1 MIFLLFSSVS
11 ILENSDRGIV
21 IEYENLINA
30 PTTHL
35 VAIPPGAKVR
45 VDYTVLEWKSAP
57 RGLNLYSSHDSPL
70 NYRVVRGEVDHVV
83 LTFNPVLRGGKVPVR
98 WRVRISLSGGGK
110 GDGRWRPIYRRF
122 INYPFPRE
130 WIRGRRVAP
139 GKLGFIN
146 GARYWVRMNI
156 TTSGVYRVY
165 GSDLTSLGIP
175 AGELRFDG
183 VLLLGLFDTLRSDIE
198 WADSGAVEIAYG
210 IHDADGDGMMD
221 AEDYIFFYAEGPDGF
236 RSSDS
241 TIFYFIHPYSNF
253 TSYWLGIGAP
263 SPGIRMGT
271 SSVSSSSPL
280 PALGIYHHEIQRFNP
295 GRKGTAWVGEEM
307 TYGSHTF
314 DFTLEGLTS
323 PSGTL
328 SVSIVGAEDL
338 GDFTGYGTVDVFL
351 NGNLVATVNT
361 YNARKSTLTVP
372 VSNLSPQG
380 SITFR
385 VNGTNQMV
393 YLDYFEIRYSR
404 SLPSYGKVFSSV
416 TGTYHLGDAPLILR
430 ITDPAHPVILS
441 SGADEVSPG
450 DIYFKSDTFLSPS
463 LHYVNIGR
471 DIRNLGDVAYVIIGK
486 EIFRGVFD
494 SYREFRRSRMPVE
507 CDTIFCAGS
516 GNVEYVSLEE
526 IYDQFSL
533 GVPDPV
539 AIRNFLYSLYNST
552 PSLLYALF
560 VGDATYDYRGYI
572 TTEGNLFPVYYD
584 VKEVYD
590 INITGVGSWDDFYAD
605 FDGNGYADI
614 YIGRI
619 PVRNSG
625 ETGRIISRVM
635 DYETSRFFSFWRN
648 RVMLVA
654 DDFVGSSP
662 CEITWH
668 LVPSDYI
675 RRNLIP
681 LEAEVWTLYMHEYP
695 TVGGTKPQATSDF
708 ISKYNS
714 GNLIVNVF
722 AHGNPSTIAGE
733 RLITLDNVH
742 LLNTAGHNPFVM
754 ILSCKVSVFDRISFA
769 GPRGLGELMFIED
782 GGAIG
787 LLGATAL
794 SYVTGNQIYANTIFS
809 TLMDYRKYPMG
820 FLALQ
825 GKTNKYYVL
834 FGDPSVSIGY
844 EPPDSVI
851 WAPDTAYVGALYSA
865 YLGGQGQYF
874 STIGFL
880 PDTITVTNCSYTYTY
895 MDEDKT
901 FFRAPLY
908 SDSLRAIIPKNTP
921 VARKLKVR
929 ALYRGGV
936 KGRDS
941 ISVAFDP
948 ARIAQDTIGP
958 SIRMM
963 IGGRDV
969 RDSMSFSPVGTF
981 RIVLSDENG
990 IYLSPGERDI
1000 EVYVDGQ
1007 LRWTL
1012 TQSFSYYE
1020 NSYTEGEALL
1030 QYDLTREQG
1039 WHRLTIRAWDN
1050 YDNLSIRDYVLYFAS
1065 NQLEVSDFLLYPV
1078 PFRGGDL
1085 YFTFVSTAPATGR
1098 VLLYD
1103 MSGNLVYSS
1112 PLFTVNAGFNS
1123 VVWEDARLGSGLYIA
1138 VLKLESSG
1146 IRKVYRKKLVV
1157 VR

>member
-1 MIFLLFSSVS
+1 MLFIFLSSISV
-11 ILENSDRGIV
+11 LENSDKSIV
-21 IEYENLINA
+21 IEYENTLNA
-30 PTTHL
+30 PATHL
-35 VAIPPGAKVR
+35 VAIPPDAEVR
-45 VDYTVLEWKSAP
+45 VDYSILEWMDAP
-57 RGLNLYSSHDSPL
+57 RGISIYSPSVEPL
-70 NYRVVRGEVDHVV
+70 RYRVVRGEVDHVA
-83 LTFNPVLRGGKVPVR
+83 LTFNPVVKDGKIPRR
-98 WRVRISLSGGGK
+98 WRVKIALSSGGK
-110 GDGRWRPIYRRF
+110 GNGKWRPIYRRF

-130 WIRGRRVAP
+130 WIRGRRVGA
-139 GKLGFIN
+139 KALGFIDR
-146 GARYWVRMNI
+146 ARYWVRMNI
-156 TTSGVYRVY
+156 TTSGVYRIY
-165 GSDLTSLGIP
+165 GSDLTSIGIP
-175 AGELRFDG
+175 EGELRFDG
-183 VLLLGLFDTLRSDIE
+183 FVLMGLFDTLNSAVE
-198 WADSGAVEIAYG
+198 WADSGAVEVAYG
-210 IHDADGDGMMD
+210 VHDADGDGIMD

-236 RSSDS
+236 RSADS
-241 TIFYFIHPYSNF
+241 NIYYFIHPYSNF

-263 SPGIRMGT
+263 APGVRMAI
-271 SSVSSSSPL
+271 SSISSSTPL
-280 PALGIYHHEIQRFNP
+280 PALGIYHHEVQRFNP

-307 TYGSHTF
+307 THGSHTF
-314 DFTLEGLTS
+314 DFTLEGLTF

-328 SVSIVGAEDL
+328 SVSLVGAEDL
-338 GDFTGYGTVDVFL
+338 GDFVGYGTVDVFL
-351 NGNLVATVNT
+351 NGSFIATVNT

-372 VSNLSPQG
+372 VSNLTAQG
-380 SITFR
+380 TITFR
-385 VNGTNQMV
+385 VNGTDQMV

-404 SLPSYGKVFSSV
+404 SLPATGKVFSSV
-416 TGTYHLGDAPLILR
+416 SGTYWLGDAPLILR

-441 SGADEVSPG
+441 AGADTVSPG
-450 DIYFKSDTFLSPS
+450 DIYFRAGGFLSPS
-463 LHYVNIGR
+463 LEYVNIRR
-471 DIRNLGDVAYVIIGK
+471 DLRNLGDVAYVIIGK
-486 EIFRGVFD
+486 EIFRGAFD
-494 SYREFRRSRMPVE
+494 SYREFRGGRLPLE
-507 CDTIFCAGS
+507 CDTIFCIGS
-516 GNVEYVSLEE
+516 ANVEYVSLEE

-539 AIRNFLYSLYNST
+539 AIRNFLYSLYQST
-552 PSLLYALF
+552 PSLLYAMF

-625 ETGRIISRVM
+625 EISRIVGRVV
-635 DYETSRFFSFWRN
+635 DYETARFFSFWRN

-675 RRNLIP
+675 RRNLVP
-681 LEAEVWTLYMHEYP
+681 VEAEVWTLYMHEYP
-695 TVGGTKPQATSDF
+695 AVGGTKPQATADF

-769 GPRGLGELMFIED
+769 GPRGLGELMFVED

-809 TLMDYRKYPMG
+809 TLMDYRKYPLG

-825 GKTNKYYVL
+825 GKTNRYYVL
-834 FGDPSVSIGY
+834 FGDPAVSIGY

-865 YLGGQGQYF
+865 YLGASGQYF

-908 SDSLRAIIPKNTP
+908 SDSLRAVIPKNTP

-948 ARIAQDTIGP
+948 ERIAQDTIGP

-963 IGGRDV
+963 LGGREV
-969 RDSMSFSPVGTF
+969 RDSMSFSPTGTF

-1012 TQSFSYYE
+1012 TQSFTYYE

-1030 QYDLTREQG
+1030 QYDLTRSQG
-1039 WHRLTIRAWDN
+1039 WHRITIRAWDN
-1050 YDNLSIRDYVLYFAS
+1050 YDNLSTRDYVLYFAS

-1085 YFTFVSTAPATGR
+1085 YFTFVSTAPATGK

-1103 MSGNLVYSS
+1103 LNGNLVYAS
-1112 PLFTVNAGFNS
+1112 PPFTVSAGFNS
-1123 VVWEDARLGSGLYIA
+1123 TVWENAKLGSGLYIA
-1138 VLKLESSG
+1138 VLKLENNG

>member
-1 MIFLLFSSVS
+1 MFLLLLSSISV
-11 ILENSDRGIV
+11 LENSEESIV
-21 IEYENLINA
+21 IEYRGLINA
-30 PTTHL
+30 PSTHL
-35 VAIPPGAKVR
+35 VAIPPDAEVR
-45 VDYTVLEWKSAP
+45 VDYSIEEWTDAP
-57 RGLNLYSSHDSPL
+57 RNLNIYSPSASPL
-70 NYRVVRGEVDHVV
+70 DYRVVRGEVDHVA
-83 LTFNPVLRGGKVPVR
+83 LTFNPVVKDGRVPLR
-98 WRVRISLSGGGK
+98 WRVKIHLSGGAK
-110 GDGRWRPIYRRF
+110 GGGRWRPIYRRF
-122 INYPFPRE
+122 INYPFPSG
-130 WIRGRRVAP
+130 WIKGRKTERRS
-139 GKLGFIN
+139 LRFMDR
-146 GARYWVRMNI
+146 ARYWVRMNI

-165 GSDLTSLGIP
+165 GSQLIDLGIP

-183 VLLLGLFDTLRSDIE
+183 LILMGLFDTLRSSLE
-198 WADSGAVEIAYG
+198 WADSGAVEVAYG
-210 IHDADGDGMMD
+210 FYDEDGDGLMD
-221 AEDYIFFYAEGPDGF
+221 PADYLFFYAEGPDGF

-241 TIFYFIHPYSNF
+241 GIFYFVHPYSNF

-263 SPGIRMGT
+263 SPGIRMDT
-271 SSVSSSSPL
+271 SFVSSPVPL
-280 PALGIYHHEIQRFNP
+280 PALGIYHHEVQRFNP

-314 DFTLEGLTS
+314 DFALEGLTS

-328 SVSIVGAEDL
+328 SVSLVGAEDL
-338 GDFTGYGTVDVFL
+338 GDFTGYGTVDIFL
-351 NGNLVATVNT
+351 NGNPVATVNT
-361 YNARKSTLTVP
+361 YSARRTTLTVP
-372 VSNLSPQG
+372 VSGLSAG
-380 SITFR
+380 GTITFR

-404 SLPSYGKVFSSV
+404 TLPSSGKIFSSIS
-416 TGTYHLGDAPLILR
+416 GAYWMGDVPLVLR
-430 ITDPAHPVILS
+430 ITDPARPVILS
-441 SGADEVSPG
+441 SGADTVSVG
-450 DIYFKSDTFLSPS
+450 DIYFRADSFLSPP
-463 LHYVNIGR
+463 LEYVNIGR
-471 DIRNLGDVAYVIIGK
+471 DILNLGDVKYVILGK
-486 EIFRGVFD
+486 EMFRGVFD
-494 SYREFRRSRMPVE
+494 SYREFRGRRIPLE
-507 CDTIFCAGS
+507 CDTLFCVGS
-516 GNVEYVSLEE
+516 GGVEYVSLEE
-526 IYDQFSL
+526 IYDRFSL

-539 AIRNFLYSLYNST
+539 AIRNFLYALYGSS

-572 TTEGNLFPVYYD
+572 THEGNLFPVYYD

-605 FDGNGYADI
+605 FDGDGYADL

-625 ETGRIISRVM
+625 EIGRILGRIM

-675 RRNLIP
+675 RRNLVP
-681 LEAEVWTLYMHEYP
+681 PEAEVWTLYMHEYP
-695 TVGGTKPQATSDF
+695 NVGGTKPQATSDF

-733 RLITLDNVH
+733 RLITLDNVYS
-742 LLNTAGHNPFVM
+742 LNTAGHNPFVM

-809 TLMDYRKYPMG
+809 TLMDYRKYPLG

-834 FGDPSVSIGY
+834 FGDPAVSIGY

-865 YLGGQGQYF
+865 YLGTSGQYF
-874 STIGFL
+874 STIGFV
-880 PDTITVTNCSYTYTY
+880 PDSITVTNCSYTYTY
-895 MDEDKT
+895 MGEDRT

-929 ALYRGGV
+929 SLYRGGV

-948 ARIAQDTIGP
+948 GKIAQDTTGP

-963 IGGRDV
+963 FGGREV
-969 RDSMSFSPVGTF
+969 VDSMSFSPVGTF
-981 RIVLSDENG
+981 RIILSDENG
-990 IYLSPGERDI
+990 IYLSPGQRDI

-1007 LRWTL
+1007 PRWTL
-1012 TQSFSYYE
+1012 TQSFTYYE

-1030 QYDLTREQG
+1030 RYDLTREQG
-1039 WHRLTIRAWDN
+1039 WHRITIRAWDN
-1050 YDNLSIRDYVLYFAS
+1050 YDNISTRDYVLYFAS
-1065 NQLEVSDFLLYPV
+1065 NMLEVSDFLLYPV

-1085 YFTFVSTAPATGR
+1085 YFTFVSTAPATGK

-1103 MSGNLVYSS
+1103 MNGNLVYSS
-1112 PLFTVNAGFNS
+1112 APFTVNAGFNS
-1123 VVWEDARLGSGLYIA
+1123 IAWENAVLGSGLYMA
-1138 VLKLESSG
+1138 VLKLESNG
-1146 IRKVYRKKLVV
+1146 VRKIYRKKLVV